1 MVVLMS
7 LSERVGI
14 HERISEA
21 YQNVFSSGEI
31 RSLLYFQGAIENIV
45 LGKNEEHLRKFYSID
60 NAYEAV
66 NMLLFD
72 DIGCEQARLWEEKR
86 KIDEGI
92 LDNMPELLEVY
103 CNLYSAIC
111 KYTYLVQKE
120 STYTYRDDRYYTCI
134 HMSSHGFNE
143 SFLSST
149 LDTEKREDSFQK
161 KDRLTFLEF
170 QAQMG
175 AEWLNMN
182 EVLGEKSKYPEE
194 KEILFS
200 PFQDVELR
208 TMEMTE
214 IEKTILGNN
223 YTPPHGKYLVIV
235 KKSVISPIVSTVKD
249 KEEMKSLKKL
259 VLDAGSIENAK
270 IVWRQIRKN
279 EYDLC
284 NVKHY
289 LEWKK
294 NLQLYIRKCYAAIK
308 WDILNQKGRQAM
320 FEYDLERKI
329 KEANK
334 KREEYEDELY
344 KFHKAEII
352 IGISAGICLTMDM
365 MQFGFGYFKVLAIIL
380 FGILFI
386 LAGICRA
393 RSVSEKL
400 QQNTDVFLRYDELR
414 EKWRYEKLKDT
425 DMLDQYTERMIE
437 TSILNNQYCRQYT
450 DNAVKYKE
458 NWEEKMRKMSEINE

>member
-1 MVVLMS
+1 M
-7 LSERVGI
+7 
-14 HERISEA
+14 
-21 YQNVFSSGEI
+21 
-31 RSLLYFQGAIENIV
+31 
-45 LGKNEEHLRKFYSID
+45 
-60 NAYEAV
+60 
-66 NMLLFD
+66 
-72 DIGCEQARLWEEKR
+72 
-86 KIDEGI
+86 
-92 LDNMPELLEVY
+92 
-103 CNLYSAIC
+103 
-111 KYTYLVQKE
+111 
-120 STYTYRDDRYYTCI
+120 
-134 HMSSHGFNE
+134 
-143 SFLSST
+143 
-149 LDTEKREDSFQK
+149 
-161 KDRLTFLEF
+161 
-170 QAQMG
+170 
-175 AEWLNMN
+175 
-182 EVLGEKSKYPEE
+182 
-194 KEILFS
+194 
-200 PFQDVELR
+200 
-208 TMEMTE
+208 
-214 IEKTILGNN
+214 
-223 YTPPHGKYLVIV
+223 
-235 KKSVISPIVSTVKD
+235 ISPIVSTVKD

-259 VLDAGSIENAK
+259 VLDTGSIENAK

-414 EKWRYEKLKDT
+414 EKWR
-425 DMLDQYTERMIE
+425 
-437 TSILNNQYCRQYT
+437 
-450 DNAVKYKE
+450 
-458 NWEEKMRKMSEINE
+458 

>member
-1 MVVLMS
+1 MS
-7 LSERVGI
+7 SSERIGI
-14 HERISEA
+14 HEGISGSYEKI
-21 YQNVFSSGEI
+21 FSPGEI
-31 RSLLYFQGAIENIV
+31 RSLLYFQGAVENIV
-45 LGKNEEHLRKFYSID
+45 LGKNEEHLRKLYSIG
-60 NAYEAV
+60 NAYEAL

-86 KIDEGI
+86 EIDEGI

-111 KYTYLVQKE
+111 KYTYLLQKE
-120 STYTYRDDRYYTCI
+120 STYTYRDDRYYNCI
-134 HMSSHGFNE
+134 HMNSHGFNE

-149 LDTEKREDSFQK
+149 LNPEKSEDPFQK

-170 QAQMG
+170 QAQTG
-175 AEWLNMN
+175 AEWLNVN

-200 PFQDVELR
+200 PFQNIELR
-208 TMEMTE
+208 KMEMTE
-214 IEKTILGNN
+214 KEKTILGNN

-235 KKSVISPIVSTVKD
+235 KKSAISPMVSTVKD

-308 WDILNQKGRQAM
+308 WDVLNLKGRQAL
-320 FEYDLERKI
+320 FEYDLEQKVDA
-329 KEANK
+329 ANE
-334 KREEYEDELY
+334 KREKYEKGLWF
-344 KFHKAEII
+344 FHITEII
-352 IGISAGICLTMDM
+352 IGVIAGIYLTMDVKELYSGN
-365 MQFGFGYFKVLAIIL
+365 FRVRAIIL

-393 RSVSEKL
+393 LSVSEKL
-400 QQNTDVFLRYDELR
+400 QQNTDIFLRYDELR

-437 TSILNNQYCRQYT
+437 TSILNNQYCWQYT

-458 NWEEKMRKMSEINE
+458 SWEEKMRKMSEINE

>member
-1 MVVLMS
+1 MS
-7 LSERVGI
+7 SSERIGI
-14 HERISEA
+14 HEGISGA
-21 YQNVFSSGEI
+21 YEKMFSPGEI
-31 RSLLYFQGAIENIV
+31 RSLLYFQGAVENIV
-45 LGKNEEHLRKFYSID
+45 LGKNEEHLRRFYSIG
-60 NAYEAV
+60 NAYEAL

-86 KIDEGI
+86 EIDEGI

-111 KYTYLVQKE
+111 KYTYLLQKE
-120 STYTYRDDRYYTCI
+120 STYTYRDDRYYNCI
-134 HMSSHGFNE
+134 HMNSHGFNE

-149 LDTEKREDSFQK
+149 LNPEKSEDPFQK

-200 PFQDVELR
+200 PFQNVELR
-208 TMEMTE
+208 KMEMTE
-214 IEKTILGNN
+214 NEKTILGNN

-235 KKSVISPIVSTVKD
+235 KKSAISPVVLTVKD

-284 NVKHY
+284 NIKHY

-308 WDILNQKGRQAM
+308 WDVLNFKGRQAA
-320 FEYDLERKI
+320 FEYDLERKVDV
-329 KEANK
+329 ANR
-334 KREEYEDELY
+334 KREEYEDKLY
-344 KFHKAEII
+344 KFHESEII

-365 MQFGFGYFKVLAIIL
+365 MQFGAGYLKVLAIIL

-393 RSVSEKL
+393 GSVSEKL
-400 QQNTDVFLRYDELR
+400 QQNTDIFLRYDELR

-458 NWEEKMRKMSEINE
+458 SWEEKMRKMSEINE

>member
-1 MVVLMS
+1 MS
-7 LSERVGI
+7 SSERVGI
-14 HERISEA
+14 HEGISGA
-21 YQNVFSSGEI
+21 YEKMFSPGEI
-31 RSLLYFQGAIENIV
+31 RSLLYFQGAVENIV
-45 LGKNEEHLRKFYSID
+45 LGKNEEHLRKFYSIE
-60 NAYEAV
+60 NAYEAI
-66 NMLLFD
+66 NMMLFD

-86 KIDEGI
+86 EIDEGI
-92 LDNMPELLEVY
+92 LDNMPELLNVY
-103 CNLYSAIC
+103 SNLYSAIC
-111 KYTYLVQKE
+111 KYTYLLQKE

-134 HMSSHGFNE
+134 HMNSHGFNE

-149 LDTEKREDSFQK
+149 LNPEKSEDPFQK

-170 QAQMG
+170 QAQTG
-175 AEWLNMN
+175 VEWLNVN
-182 EVLGEKSKYPEE
+182 EVLGEESKYPGE

-200 PFQDVELR
+200 PFQNVELR
-208 TMEMTE
+208 KMEMTE
-214 IEKTILGNN
+214 KEKTILGNN
-223 YTPPHGKYLVIV
+223 YTPPYGKYLVIV
-235 KKSVISPIVSTVKD
+235 KKSMISPVALTVKD
-249 KEEMKSLKKL
+249 KEEMKSLKRL

-284 NVKHY
+284 KIKHY

-308 WDILNQKGRQAM
+308 WDILNLKGRQAM
-320 FEYDLERKI
+320 FEYDLKQKI
-329 KEANK
+329 KVSNR

-344 KFHKAEII
+344 KFHKDEII

-365 MQFGFGYFKVLAIIL
+365 MQFGAGYFKILAIIL

-400 QQNTDVFLRYDELR
+400 QQNTDIFLRYDELN

-425 DMLDQYTERMIE
+425 EMLDQYTERMIE